1 MKINTR
7 VFGEVDIEESK
18 ILTFPGGIVG
28 FPDMTRFTLIHD
40 EEKGTKSIKWMQSV
54 DEPTFAMPVMDP
66 LLVLDSYN
74 PVVDDELLVPI
85 GDLSGE
91 NMLVLVTVSIPKGDL
106 PNMTANMKGPI
117 VINTDTRKA
126 VQVIADGDA
135 YSVKYPIFEILKK
148 KKEEAQKAGE

>member
-18 ILTFPGGIVG
+18 IIAFPGGIVG

-40 EEKGTKSIKWMQSV
+40 EEKDTKSIKWMQSV

-66 LLVLDSYN
+66 LYVCDNYN
-74 PVVDDELLVPI
+74 PVVDDELLAPI

-91 NMLVLVTVSIPKGDL
+91 NMLVLVTVSIPKGNL
-106 PNMTANMKGPI
+106 ENMTVNLKGPI
-117 VINTDTRKA
+117 VINTDSRKA
-126 VQVIADGDA
+126 VQVIADGDT

-148 KKEEAQKAGE
+148 KKEEAEKAGE